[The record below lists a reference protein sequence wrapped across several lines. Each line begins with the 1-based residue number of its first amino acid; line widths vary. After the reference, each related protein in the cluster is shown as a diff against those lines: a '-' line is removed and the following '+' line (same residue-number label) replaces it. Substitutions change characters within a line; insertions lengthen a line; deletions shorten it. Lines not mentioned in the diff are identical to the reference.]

1 MRADQQQI
9 GPLRSVLPLMT
20 CFIPSFML
28 LGIVPAVV
36 SALSRATLTMLCG
49 YPKSAVQFEHVN
61 RLSLDRTIG
70 LFIGFLRRSDGLSA
84 VAGGQCGRT
93 ELPAARKIAPVTSE
107 SRDLGH
113 AVQYVKL
120 QVWTN
125 RDHDFAF

>member
-1 MRADQQQI
+1 
-9 GPLRSVLPLMT
+9 MT

-36 SALSRATLTMLCG
+36 SALSRATLTMLRG

-84 VAGGQCGRT
+84 VAGAKCPV
-93 ELPAARKIAPVTSE
+93 LPSARKIGTC
-107 SRDLGH
+107 G
-113 AVQYVKL
+113 
-120 QVWTN
+120 VW
-125 RDHDFAF
+125 REP